1 MEQLPRTLRTPGALG
16 TPSIIRRLRNEV
28 PDGFQGS
35 FGGYYAFSSRCPPR
49 PILTTHFGS
58 PSVNTLLGESLNIF
72 TFASLARAAAA
83 RYNYAMNTS
92 LFDQVRQLSVE
103 EQIELVE
110 ALWDNIVER
119 NALPGPTEA
128 QKAELDRRLSE
139 HAAHPDDVVP
149 WSEVKSSALT
159 RIRR

>member
-1 MEQLPRTLRTPGALG
+1 MGA
-16 TPSIIRRLRNEV
+16 P
-28 PDGFQGS
+28 
-35 FGGYYAFSSRCPPR
+35 
-49 PILTTHFGS
+49 
-58 PSVNTLLGESLNIF
+58 LNIF
-72 TFASLARAAAA
+72 AFASLARAAAA
-83 RYNYAMNTS
+83 RYNHAMNTP

-119 NALPGPTEA
+119 NAVPGPTEA

-139 HAAHPDDVVP
+139 HAAHPDDVVS
-149 WSEVKSSALT
+149 WSEVKDSALT

>member
-1 MEQLPRTLRTPGALG
+1 MITSNTTRPWCSRNGHHNTWVAQRSTRGISKELRGL
-16 TPSIIRRLRNEV
+16 LRILSRV
-28 PDGFQGS
+28 PARPNPHHGFQAGVRK
-35 FGGYYAFSSRCPPR
+35 YPLLVEPP
-49 PILTTHFGS
+49 
-58 PSVNTLLGESLNIF
+58 NIF
-72 TFASLARAAAA
+72 AFTSLGRAAAA
-83 RYNYAMNTS
+83 RYNGGMNTS

-119 NALPGPTEA
+119 NAVPGPTEV

-149 WSEVKSSALT
+149 WSEVKDSALT

>member
-1 MEQLPRTLRTPGALG
+1 
-16 TPSIIRRLRNEV
+16 
-28 PDGFQGS
+28 
-35 FGGYYAFSSRCPPR
+35 
-49 PILTTHFGS
+49 
-58 PSVNTLLGESLNIF
+58 
-72 TFASLARAAAA
+72 
-83 RYNYAMNTS
+83 MNTS

-119 NALPGPTEA
+119 NAVPVPTEA

-149 WSEVKSSALT
+149 WGEVKHAALT
-159 RIRR
+159 RIRRWAYRYRFVILRAQSSSKRQHGTKVNGKTWASNS

>member
-1 MEQLPRTLRTPGALG
+1 MRGLH
-16 TPSIIRRLRNEV
+16 SEV
-28 PDGFQGS
+28 PERFQGS
-35 FGGYYAFSSRCPPR
+35 FGGYYAFSPGCPPG
-49 PILTTHFGS
+49 PILTTSFRPLH
-58 PSVNTLLGESLNIF
+58 TLLCEPLNIF
-72 TFASLARAAAA
+72 AFASLGRGAAA
-83 RYNYAMNTS
+83 RYSYAMNTS

-119 NALPGPTEA
+119 NAVPGPTEA

-139 HAAHPDDVVP
+139 HAASPDAVVP
-149 WSEVKSSALT
+149 WSEVKDSALA

>member
-1 MEQLPRTLRTPGALG
+1 MERLPRTLSRPWDPGTA
-16 TPSIIRRLRNEV
+16 TIIRGLHSEV
-28 PDGFQGS
+28 PEGFQGS
-35 FGGYYAFSSRCPPR
+35 FGGYCAFSSGCPPG
-49 PILTTHFGS
+49 PILTNCCRPAS
-58 PSVNTLLGESLNIF
+58 ANTLLGEPLNIF
-72 TFASLARAAAA
+72 AFASLARAAAA
-83 RYNYAMNTS
+83 RYNWAMNTS

-103 EQIELVE
+103 EQIELVQ

-119 NALPGPTEA
+119 NAVPGPTEA

-149 WSEVKSSALT
+149 WSEVKDSALT